1 MYAVIETGGKQYRVQ
16 DGMILEHELLQGVDV
31 GEAVQ
36 FDKVLLISSE
46 DSIKIGTP
54 YVEGAVVKGEIQEQG
69 RGEKI
74 IVYKYKSKKG
84 YRRKQGHRQSFM
96 ATKIT
101 DIIEG

>member
-1 MYAVIETGGKQYRVQ
+1 MYAVIETGGKQYRVH
-16 DGMILEHELLQGVDV
+16 DGMVFEHELLHGQDV

-36 FDKVLLISSE
+36 FDKVLLIANDE
-46 DSIKIGTP
+46 DIKIGTP

-69 RGEKI
+69 RGAKI

-84 YRRKQGHRQSFM
+84 YRRKKGHRQSFM

-101 DIIEG
+101 SIES

>member
-16 DGMILEHELLQGVDV
+16 EGMVFEHELLLGADV
-31 GEAVQ
+31 GQAVQ
-36 FDKVLLISSE
+36 FDKVLFVAE
-46 DSIKIGTP
+46 DEDVKIGAP

-69 RGEKI
+69 RGDKI

-101 DIIEG
+101 AIES

>member
-16 DGMILEHELLQGVDV
+16 EGMVFEHELLQGTDV
-31 GEAVQ
+31 GQAVQ
-36 FDKVLLISSE
+36 FDKVLLVAEAE
-46 DSIKIGTP
+46 DVKIGTP
-54 YVEGAVVKGEIQEQG
+54 YVEGAVVKGEVQEQG
-69 RGEKI
+69 RGDKI

-101 DIIEG
+101 AIES